1 MKKTSLEEQ
10 ILQTA
15 EELFLEKGVD
25 ATSTTDIAKKVGC
38 NQALVHYYFR
48 TKENLFMQIFAK
60 KSTMVFECLKLSEGA
75 DFQTALNDFIDA
87 YFELLMNNRRLPF
100 FIINELI
107 MRDDRRQY
115 FRKKVIESPKY
126 IEHYGLWNTLLQK
139 EIAAGRIR
147 PIELSDLTLH
157 VVSLLVFTFISL
169 PLYSDFFEKDET
181 GINTYLNHRKEAI
194 KEVIFKGIEI
204 LPNK

>member
-1 MKKTSLEEQ
+1 MKKNPLEEQ

-15 EELFLEKGVD
+15 EELFLEKGFD

-48 TKENLFMQIFAK
+48 TKEKLFMQIFAK
-60 KSTMVFECLKLSEGA
+60 KQEMVFSCLHLSEET
-75 DFQTALNDFIDA
+75 DFRAALNDFIDA
-87 YFELLMNNRRLPF
+87 YFELLMQNRKLPF

-115 FRKKVIESPKY
+115 FRKKVIESPEYLKY
-126 IEHYGLWNTLLQK
+126 YSAWNMMLQK
-139 EIAAGRIR
+139 EIAEGRIR

-181 GINTYLNHRKEAI
+181 EICTYLNHRKEAI
-194 KEVIFKGIEI
+194 EELIFNGIYI
-204 LPNK
+204 LPK

>member
-1 MKKTSLEEQ
+1 MKKNPLEEQ

-15 EELFLEKGVD
+15 EELFLEKGFD

-60 KSTMVFECLKLSEGA
+60 KQEMVFSCLKLSEES

-87 YFELLMNNRRLPF
+87 YFELLMKNRKLPF

-107 MRDDRRQY
+107 MRDDRRHY
-115 FRKKVIESPKY
+115 FRRKVIESPEY
-126 IEHYGLWNTLLQK
+126 LEYYSRWNTMLQK
-139 EIAAGRIR
+139 EIEKGEIR

-169 PLYSDFFEKDET
+169 PLYSDFFEKDE
-181 GINTYLNHRKEAI
+181 IEIDTYLNHRKEAI
-194 KEVIFKGIEI
+194 KEVIFKGISI
-204 LPNK
+204 IG

>member
-1 MKKTSLEEQ
+1 MKKTSLEEH

-15 EELFLEKGVD
+15 EELFLEKGFD
-25 ATSTTDIAKKVGC
+25 ATSTTDIAKKAGC

-60 KSTMVFECLKLSEGA
+60 KQEMVFSCLKLKEESG
-75 DFQTALNDFIDA
+75 FQAALNDFIDA
-87 YFELLMNNRRLPF
+87 YFELLMKNRKLPF

-115 FRKKVIESPKY
+115 FRKKVIESPEYLKY
-126 IEHYGLWNTLLQK
+126 YGSWNTMLQK
-139 EIAAGRIR
+139 EIAEGRVR

-157 VVSLLVFTFISL
+157 IVSLIVFTFISL
-169 PLYSDFFEKDET
+169 PLYSDFFEKDEAEIT
-181 GINTYLNHRKEAI
+181 TYLNHRKEAI

-204 LPNK
+204 LPNE

>member
-1 MKKTSLEEQ
+1 MKKNPLEEQ

-15 EELFLEKGVD
+15 EELFLEKGFD

-48 TKENLFMQIFAK
+48 TKEKLFMQIFAQ
-60 KSTMVFECLKLSEGA
+60 KSAMVFECLKLSKDS
-75 DFQTALNDFIDA
+75 DFQTALSDFIDA
-87 YFELLMNNRRLPF
+87 YFELLMKNRKLPF
-100 FIINELI
+100 FIINELM

-115 FRKKVIESPKY
+115 FRKKVIESPDY
-126 IEHYGLWNTLLQK
+126 IEYYGVWNLMLQK
-139 EIAAGRIR
+139 EIAEGRIR

-181 GINTYLNHRKEAI
+181 EICTYLNHRKEAI
-194 KEVIFKGIEI
+194 KELIFKGIYI
-204 LPNK
+204 SSK

>member
-15 EELFLEKGVD
+15 EELFLEKGFD

-204 LPNK
+204 LPNE

>member
-15 EELFLEKGVD
+15 EELFLEKGFD
-25 ATSTTDIAKKVGC
+25 ATSTTDIARKAGC

-60 KSTMVFECLKLSEGA
+60 KQEMVFSCLKLKEESG
-75 DFQTALNDFIDA
+75 FQAALNDFIDA
-87 YFELLMNNRRLPF
+87 YFELLMKNRKLPF

-115 FRKKVIESPKY
+115 FRKKVIESPEYLKY
-126 IEHYGLWNTLLQK
+126 YAAWNTMLQK
-139 EIAAGRIR
+139 EIAEGRVR

-157 VVSLLVFTFISL
+157 IVSLIVFTFISL
-169 PLYSDFFEKDET
+169 PLYSDFFEKDEAE
-181 GINTYLNHRKEAI
+181 ISIYLSHRKEAI
-194 KEVIFKGIEI
+194 KEVIFKGIES
-204 LPNK
+204 K

>member
-1 MKKTSLEEQ
+1 MKKSPLEEQ

-15 EELFLEKGVD
+15 EELFLEKGFD

-48 TKENLFMQIFAK
+48 TKENLFMQIFVK
-60 KSTMVFECLKLSEGA
+60 KQEMVFSCLKLHEES
-75 DFQTALNDFIDA
+75 DFKTALNDFIDA
-87 YFELLMNNRRLPF
+87 YFELLMKNRKLPF

-115 FRKKVIESPKY
+115 FRKKVIESPEYLKY
-126 IEHYGLWNTLLQK
+126 YSAWNAMLQK
-139 EIAAGRIR
+139 EIAEGRVR

-157 VVSLLVFTFISL
+157 IVSLIVFTFISL

-181 GINTYLNHRKEAI
+181 EINTYLKHRKEAI
-194 KEVIFKGIEI
+194 KEVIFKGI
-204 LPNK
+204 KK

>member
-1 MKKTSLEEQ
+1 MKKTPLEEQ

-15 EELFLEKGVD
+15 EELFLEKGFD
-25 ATSTTDIAKKVGC
+25 ATSTTDIAKKAGC

-87 YFELLMNNRRLPF
+87 YFDLLMKNRRLPF

-107 MRDDRRQY
+107 MRDDRRHY
-115 FRKKVIESPKY
+115 FRKKIIESPKY
-126 IEHYGLWNTLLQK
+126 IEHYGLWNALLQK

-147 PIELSDLTLH
+147 PIELADLTLH

-181 GINTYLNHRKEAI
+181 GVDTYLNHRKKAI
-194 KEVIFKGIEI
+194 KELIFKGIENI
-204 LPNK
+204 PAQ

>member
-1 MKKTSLEEQ
+1 MKKTALEEQ

-15 EELFLEKGVD
+15 EELFLEKGFD
-25 ATSTTDIAKKVGC
+25 TTSTTDIAKKVGC

-126 IEHYGLWNTLLQK
+126 IEHYGLWNALLQK
-139 EIAAGRIR
+139 EIEADRIR
-147 PIELSDLTLH
+147 PTELSDLTLH

-181 GINTYLNHRKEAI
+181 GINTYLSHRKEAI
-194 KEVIFKGIEI
+194 KELIFNGIYI
-204 LPNK
+204 NRK

>member
-1 MKKTSLEEQ
+1 MKKNPLEEQ

-15 EELFLEKGVD
+15 EELFLEKGFD

-48 TKENLFMQIFAK
+48 TKENLFMQIFAQ
-60 KSTMVFECLKLSEGA
+60 KSAMVFECLKLRKDS
-75 DFQTALNDFIDA
+75 DFRTALSDFIDA
-87 YFELLMNNRRLPF
+87 YFELLMKNRKLPF

-115 FRKKVIESPKY
+115 FRKKVIESPDY
-126 IEHYGLWNTLLQK
+126 IAYYGVWNLMLQK
-139 EIAAGRIR
+139 EITEGRIR
-147 PIELSDLTLH
+147 PIELADLTLH

-181 GINTYLNHRKEAI
+181 EICTYLNHRKEAI
-194 KEVIFKGIEI
+194 KELIFKGIFIKE
-204 LPNK
+204 

>member
-15 EELFLEKGVD
+15 EELFLEKGFD
-25 ATSTTDIAKKVGC
+25 ATSTTDIAKKAGC

-48 TKENLFMQIFAK
+48 TKENLFMQIFEK
-60 KSTMVFECLKLSEGA
+60 KQEMVFSCLKLKEES

-87 YFELLMNNRRLPF
+87 YFELLMKNRKLPF
-100 FIINELI
+100 FFINELI

-115 FRKKVIESPKY
+115 FRKKVIESPEYLKY
-126 IEHYGLWNTLLQK
+126 YGAWNTMLQK
-139 EIAAGRIR
+139 EIAEGRVR

-157 VVSLLVFTFISL
+157 IVSLIVFTFISL

-181 GINTYLNHRKEAI
+181 EITTYLNHRKEAI

>member
-1 MKKTSLEEQ
+1 MKKTSIEEQ

-15 EELFLEKGVD
+15 EELFLEKGFD
-25 ATSTTDIAKKVGC
+25 ATSTTDIAKKAGC

-60 KSTMVFECLKLSEGA
+60 KQEMVFSCLKLREES

-87 YFELLMNNRRLPF
+87 YFELLMKNRKLPF

-115 FRKKVIESPKY
+115 FRKKVIESPEYLKY
-126 IEHYGLWNTLLQK
+126 YGAWNTMLQK
-139 EIAAGRIR
+139 EIAEGRVR
-147 PIELSDLTLH
+147 PVELSDLTLH
-157 VVSLLVFTFISL
+157 IVSLIVFTFI
-169 PLYSDFFEKDET
+169 
-181 GINTYLNHRKEAI
+181 
-194 KEVIFKGIEI
+194 
-204 LPNK
+204 

>member
-1 MKKTSLEEQ
+1 MKKNPLEEQ

-15 EELFLEKGVD
+15 EELFLEQGFD

-48 TKENLFMQIFAK
+48 TKEKLFMQIFAQ
-60 KSTMVFECLKLSEGA
+60 KSAMVFECLKLSKDS
-75 DFQTALNDFIDA
+75 DFQTALSDFIDA
-87 YFELLMNNRRLPF
+87 YFELLMKNRKLPF
-100 FIINELI
+100 FIINELM

-115 FRKKVIESPKY
+115 FRKKVIESPDY
-126 IEHYGLWNTLLQK
+126 IEYYGVWNLMLQK
-139 EIAAGRIR
+139 EIAEGRIR

-181 GINTYLNHRKEAI
+181 EICTYLNHRKEAI
-194 KEVIFKGIEI
+194 KELVFKGIYI
-204 LPNK
+204 SSK

>member
-1 MKKTSLEEQ
+1 MKKNPLEEQ

-15 EELFLEKGVD
+15 EELFLEKGFD

-48 TKENLFMQIFAK
+48 TKEKLFMQIFAK
-60 KSTMVFECLKLSEGA
+60 KQEMVFSCLQLSEGT
-75 DFQTALNDFIDA
+75 DFRTALNDFIDA
-87 YFELLMNNRRLPF
+87 YFELLMQNRKLPF

-115 FRKKVIESPKY
+115 FRKKVIESPEYLKY
-126 IEHYGLWNTLLQK
+126 YSAWNMMLQK
-139 EIAAGRIR
+139 EIAEGRIR
-147 PIELSDLTLH
+147 PIELADLTLH

-181 GINTYLNHRKEAI
+181 EICTYLNHRKEAI
-194 KEVIFKGIEI
+194 KELIFNGIYI
-204 LPNK
+204 LPK

>member
-1 MKKTSLEEQ
+1 MKKTQLEEQ
-10 ILQTA
+10 ILQAA
-15 EELFLEKGVD
+15 ETLFMEKGFD
-25 ATSTTDIAKKVGC
+25 ATSTTDIAKKAGC

-48 TKENLFMQIFAK
+48 TKEKLFMQIFAK
-60 KSTMVFECLKLSEGA
+60 KSTMVFECLKLNEGA

-87 YFELLMNNRRLPF
+87 YFELLMKNRKLPF

-115 FRKKVIESPKY
+115 FRKKVIESPEYLKY
-126 IEHYGLWNTLLQK
+126 YGSWNTMLQK
-139 EIAAGRIR
+139 EIAEGHIR

-169 PLYSDFFEKDET
+169 PLYSDFFEKDEAE
-181 GINTYLNHRKEAI
+181 ISTYLNHRKKAI
-194 KEVIFKGIEI
+194 KEVIFKGITE
-204 LPNK
+204 

>member
-15 EELFLEKGVD
+15 EELFLEKGFD
-25 ATSTTDIAKKVGC
+25 ATSTTDIAKKAGC

-60 KSTMVFECLKLSEGA
+60 KQEMVFSCLKLKEESG
-75 DFQTALNDFIDA
+75 FQTALNDFIDA
-87 YFELLMNNRRLPF
+87 YFELLMKNRKLPF

-115 FRKKVIESPKY
+115 FRKKVIESPEYLKY
-126 IEHYGLWNTLLQK
+126 YAAWNTMLQK
-139 EIAAGRIR
+139 EIAEGRVR

-157 VVSLLVFTFISL
+157 IVSLIVFTFISL
-169 PLYSDFFEKDET
+169 PLYSDFFEKDEAE
-181 GINTYLNHRKEAI
+181 ISTYLNYRKEAI

-204 LPNK
+204 

>member
-15 EELFLEKGVD
+15 EELFLEKGFD
-25 ATSTTDIAKKVGC
+25 ATSTTDIAKKAGC

-60 KSTMVFECLKLSEGA
+60 KQEMVFSCLKLKEESG
-75 DFQTALNDFIDA
+75 FQAALNDFIDA
-87 YFELLMNNRRLPF
+87 YFELLMKNRKLPF

-115 FRKKVIESPKY
+115 FRKKVIESPEYLKY
-126 IEHYGLWNTLLQK
+126 YGSWNTMLQK
-139 EIAAGRIR
+139 EIAEGRVR

-157 VVSLLVFTFISL
+157 IVSLIVFTFISL
-169 PLYSDFFEKDET
+169 PLYSDFFEKDEAEIT
-181 GINTYLNHRKEAI
+181 TYLNHRKEAI

-204 LPNK
+204 LPNE

>member
-1 MKKTSLEEQ
+1 MKKTALEEQ

-15 EELFLEKGVD
+15 EELFLEKGFD
-25 ATSTTDIAKKVGC
+25 TASTTDIAKKVGC

-126 IEHYGLWNTLLQK
+126 IEHYGLWNALLQK
-139 EIAAGRIR
+139 EIEAGRIR
-147 PIELSDLTLH
+147 PTELSDLTLH
-157 VVSLLVFTFISL
+157 VVSLLVFTFITL

-194 KEVIFKGIEI
+194 KELIFNGIYI
-204 LPNK
+204 NRK

>member
-15 EELFLEKGVD
+15 EELFLEKGFE
-25 ATSTTDIAKKVGC
+25 ATSTTDIAKKAGC

-60 KSTMVFECLKLSEGA
+60 KQEMVFSCLKLKEESG
-75 DFQTALNDFIDA
+75 FQTALNDFIDA
-87 YFELLMNNRRLPF
+87 YFELLMKNRKLPF

-115 FRKKVIESPKY
+115 FRKKVIESPEYLKY
-126 IEHYGLWNTLLQK
+126 YGAWSTLLQK
-139 EIAAGRIR
+139 EIEEGRVR

-157 VVSLLVFTFISL
+157 IVSLIVFTFISL
-169 PLYSDFFEKDET
+169 PLYSDFFEKDEAE
-181 GINTYLNHRKEAI
+181 IATYLNHRKEAI
-194 KEVIFKGIEI
+194 KEVISKGIEI
-204 LPNK
+204 

>member
-1 MKKTSLEEQ
+1 MKKNPLEEQ

-15 EELFLEKGVD
+15 EELFLEKGFD

-48 TKENLFMQIFAK
+48 TKEKLFMQIFSK
-60 KSTMVFECLKLSEGA
+60 KQEMVFSCLKLSEET

-87 YFELLMNNRRLPF
+87 YFELLMQNRKLPF

-115 FRKKVIESPKY
+115 FRKKVIESPEYLKY
-126 IEHYGLWNTLLQK
+126 YSAWNMMLQK
-139 EIAAGRIR
+139 EIAEGRIR
-147 PIELSDLTLH
+147 PIELADLTLH

-169 PLYSDFFEKDET
+169 PLYSDFFKKDET
-181 GINTYLNHRKEAI
+181 EIRTYLNHRKEAI
-194 KEVIFKGIEI
+194 KELIFKGIYI
-204 LPNK
+204 LPK

>member
-15 EELFLEKGVD
+15 EELFLEKGFD
-25 ATSTTDIAKKVGC
+25 ATSTTDIARKAGC

-60 KSTMVFECLKLSEGA
+60 KQEMVFSCLKLKEESG
-75 DFQTALNDFIDA
+75 FQAALNDFIDA
-87 YFELLMNNRRLPF
+87 YFELLMKNRKLPF

-115 FRKKVIESPKY
+115 FRKKVIESPEY
-126 IEHYGLWNTLLQK
+126 LEYYGAWNTMLQK
-139 EIAAGRIR
+139 EIAEGRVR

-157 VVSLLVFTFISL
+157 IVSLIVFTFVSL
-169 PLYSDFFEKDET
+169 PLYSDFFEKDEAE
-181 GINTYLNHRKEAI
+181 ISIYLSHRKEAI
-194 KEVIFKGIEI
+194 KEVIFKGIES
-204 LPNK
+204 K

>member
-1 MKKTSLEEQ
+1 MKKNPLEEQ

-15 EELFLEKGVD
+15 EELFLEKGFD

-48 TKENLFMQIFAK
+48 TKEKLFMQIFAQ
-60 KSTMVFECLKLSEGA
+60 KSAMVFECLKLSKDS
-75 DFQTALNDFIDA
+75 DFQTALSDFIDA
-87 YFELLMNNRRLPF
+87 YFELLMKNRKLPF
-100 FIINELI
+100 FIINELM

-115 FRKKVIESPKY
+115 FRKKVIESPDY
-126 IEHYGLWNTLLQK
+126 IEYYGVWNLMLQK
-139 EIAAGRIR
+139 EIAEGRIR

-181 GINTYLNHRKEAI
+181 EICTYLNHRKEAI
-194 KEVIFKGIEI
+194 KELVFKGIYI
-204 LPNK
+204 SSK

>member
-1 MKKTSLEEQ
+1 MKKNPLEEQ

-15 EELFLEKGVD
+15 EELFMEKGFD
-25 ATSTTDIAKKVGC
+25 ATSTTDIAKKAGC

-60 KSTMVFECLKLSEGA
+60 KQEMVFACLKLSKDS
-75 DFQTALNDFIDA
+75 DFKTALSDFIDA
-87 YFELLMNNRRLPF
+87 YFELLMKNRKLPF

-115 FRKKVIESPKY
+115 FRKKVIQSPDY
-126 IEHYGLWNTLLQK
+126 IAYYGLWNSMLQK
-139 EIAAGRIR
+139 EIEEGHIR

-169 PLYSDFFEKDET
+169 PLYSDFFEKHET
-181 GINTYLNHRKEAI
+181 EISAYLNHRKEAI
-194 KEVIFKGIEI
+194 KEVIFKGVY
-204 LPNK
+204 L

>member
-15 EELFLEKGVD
+15 EELFLEKGFD
-25 ATSTTDIAKKVGC
+25 ATSTTDIARKASC

-60 KSTMVFECLKLSEGA
+60 KQEMVFSCLKLKEESG
-75 DFQTALNDFIDA
+75 FQAALNDFIDA
-87 YFELLMNNRRLPF
+87 YFELLMKNRKLPF

-115 FRKKVIESPKY
+115 FRKKVIESPEY
-126 IEHYGLWNTLLQK
+126 LEYYGAWNTMLQK
-139 EIAAGRIR
+139 EIAEGRVR

-157 VVSLLVFTFISL
+157 IVSLIVFTFVSL
-169 PLYSDFFEKDET
+169 PLYSDFFEKDEAE
-181 GINTYLNHRKEAI
+181 ISIYLSHRKEAI
-194 KEVIFKGIEI
+194 KEVIFKGIES
-204 LPNK
+204 K

>member
-1 MKKTSLEEQ
+1 MKKNPLEEQ

-15 EELFLEKGVD
+15 EELLLEKGFD

-48 TKENLFMQIFAK
+48 TKEKLFMQIFAQ
-60 KSTMVFECLKLSEGA
+60 KSAMVFECLKLSKDS
-75 DFQTALNDFIDA
+75 DFQTALSDFIDA
-87 YFELLMNNRRLPF
+87 YFELLMKNRKLPF
-100 FIINELI
+100 FIINELM

-115 FRKKVIESPKY
+115 FRKKVIESPDY
-126 IEHYGLWNTLLQK
+126 IEYYGVWNLMLQK
-139 EIAAGRIR
+139 EIAEGRIR

-181 GINTYLNHRKEAI
+181 EICTYLNHRKEAI
-194 KEVIFKGIEI
+194 KELVFKGIYI
-204 LPNK
+204 SSK

>member
-15 EELFLEKGVD
+15 EELFLGKGFD
-25 ATSTTDIAKKVGC
+25 ATSTTDIAKKAGC

-60 KSTMVFECLKLSEGA
+60 KQEMVFSCLKLHEES
-75 DFQTALNDFIDA
+75 DFKTALNDFIDA
-87 YFELLMNNRRLPF
+87 YFELLMKNRKLPF

-115 FRKKVIESPKY
+115 FRKKVIESPEY
-126 IEHYGLWNTLLQK
+126 LEYYGAWNTMLQK
-139 EIAAGRIR
+139 EIAKGRVR

-157 VVSLLVFTFISL
+157 IVSLIVFTFISL
-169 PLYSDFFEKDET
+169 PLYSDFFEKDEAE
-181 GINTYLNHRKEAI
+181 ISTYLSHRKEAI
-194 KEVIFKGIEI
+194 KEVISKGIEI
-204 LPNK
+204 

>member
-15 EELFLEKGVD
+15 EELFLEKGFD
-25 ATSTTDIAKKVGC
+25 ATSTTDIAKKTGC

-60 KSTMVFECLKLSEGA
+60 KQEMVFSCLKLHEES
-75 DFQTALNDFIDA
+75 DFKTALNDFIDA
-87 YFELLMNNRRLPF
+87 YFELLMKNRKLPF

-115 FRKKVIESPKY
+115 FRKKVIESPEYLKY
-126 IEHYGLWNTLLQK
+126 YGEWSTLLQK
-139 EIAAGRIR
+139 EIEEGRVR

-157 VVSLLVFTFISL
+157 IVSLIVFTFISL
-169 PLYSDFFEKDET
+169 PLYSDFFEKDEAE
-181 GINTYLNHRKEAI
+181 IATYLNHRKEAI
-194 KEVIFKGIEI
+194 KEVISKGIEI
-204 LPNK
+204 

>member
-1 MKKTSLEEQ
+1 MKKTPLEEQ
-10 ILQTA
+10 ILQIA
-15 EELFLEKGVD
+15 EELFLEKGFD
-25 ATSTTDIAKKVGC
+25 STSTTDIAKKVGC

-60 KSTMVFECLKLSEGA
+60 KQEMVFSCLRLREES
-75 DFQTALNDFIDA
+75 DFKTALNDFIDA
-87 YFELLMNNRRLPF
+87 YFDLLMRNRKLPF

-115 FRKKVIESPKY
+115 FRKKVIESPEY
-126 IEHYGLWNTLLQK
+126 LNYYGGWNTMLQK
-139 EIAAGRIR
+139 EIEAGRIR

-157 VVSLLVFTFISL
+157 IVSLLVFTFISL

-181 GINTYLNHRKEAI
+181 GINTYLIHRKEAI
-194 KEVIFKGIEI
+194 KEMIFNGIK
-204 LPNK
+204 N

>member
-15 EELFLEKGVD
+15 EELFLGKGFD
-25 ATSTTDIAKKVGC
+25 ATSTTDIAKKTGC

-60 KSTMVFECLKLSEGA
+60 KQEMVFSCLKLHEES
-75 DFQTALNDFIDA
+75 DFKTALNDFIDA
-87 YFELLMNNRRLPF
+87 YFELLMKNRKLPF

-115 FRKKVIESPKY
+115 FRKKVIESPEYLKY
-126 IEHYGLWNTLLQK
+126 YGAWNTMLQK
-139 EIAAGRIR
+139 EIAEGRVR

-157 VVSLLVFTFISL
+157 IVSLIVFTFISL

-181 GINTYLNHRKEAI
+181 EIATYLNHRKEAI

-204 LPNK
+204 

>member
-1 MKKTSLEEQ
+1 MKKNPLEEQ

-15 EELFLEKGVD
+15 EELFLEKGFD
-25 ATSTTDIAKKVGC
+25 TTSTTDIAKKVGC

-48 TKENLFMQIFAK
+48 TKEKLFMQIFSK
-60 KSTMVFECLKLSEGA
+60 KQEMVFSCLKLSEET

-87 YFELLMNNRRLPF
+87 YFELLMQNRKLPF

-115 FRKKVIESPKY
+115 FRKKVIESLEYLKY
-126 IEHYGLWNTLLQK
+126 YSAWNMMLQK
-139 EIAAGRIR
+139 EIAEGRIR
-147 PIELSDLTLH
+147 PIELADLTLH

-169 PLYSDFFEKDET
+169 PLYSDFFKKDET
-181 GINTYLNHRKEAI
+181 EIHTYLNHRKEAI
-194 KEVIFKGIEI
+194 KELIFNGIKSNRI
-204 LPNK
+204 

>member
-1 MKKTSLEEQ
+1 MKKTALEEQ

-15 EELFLEKGVD
+15 EELFLEKGFD
-25 ATSTTDIAKKVGC
+25 TTSTTDIAKKVGC

-87 YFELLMNNRRLPF
+87 YFKLLMNNRRLPF

-126 IEHYGLWNTLLQK
+126 IEHYGLWNALLQK
-139 EIAAGRIR
+139 EIAAGHIR

-181 GINTYLNHRKEAI
+181 GINTYLSHRKEAI
-194 KEVIFKGIEI
+194 KEVIFRGIE
-204 LPNK
+204 K

>member
-15 EELFLEKGVD
+15 EELFLEKGFD

-126 IEHYGLWNTLLQK
+126 IEHYMLWNALLQK

-181 GINTYLNHRKEAI
+181 GISAYLIHRREAI
-194 KEVIFKGIEI
+194 KEMIFNGI
-204 LPNK
+204 KK